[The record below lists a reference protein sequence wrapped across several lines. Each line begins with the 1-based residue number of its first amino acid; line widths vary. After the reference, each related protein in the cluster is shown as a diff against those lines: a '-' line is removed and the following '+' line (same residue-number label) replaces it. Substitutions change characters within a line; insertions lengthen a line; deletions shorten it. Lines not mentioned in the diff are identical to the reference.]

1 MSTRSWTGNRGLPW
15 LYAALV
21 VGGIVAILAIGI
33 IWTFVVRPAWYPGQ
47 VFYPWFP
54 FGFFWIW
61 PLFGFFFIFFV
72 AKWFLWGSWGWRS
85 DYRHYGGDAEKI
97 LSERY
102 ARGEITKEQFE
113 QMRKDLEQAQ

>member
-1 MSTRSWTGNRGLPW
+1 MSTRSWNKNRGIPW
-15 LYAALV
+15 LYAAIA

-33 IWTFVVRPAWYPGQ
+33 IWTSFVRPVGYPGQ
-47 VFYPWFP
+47 PFYPWFP
-54 FGFFWIW
+54 FGSFWIW
-61 PLFGFFFIFFV
+61 PLFGLFFIFFA
-72 AKWFLWGSWGWRS
+72 AKWFLWGGWGWRS
-85 DYRHYGGDAEKI
+85 GYWYYGEAAGSI